1 MPSSRGWALREP
13 PAIMLLL
20 KLLPI
25 DGSVAAENMSVRPC
39 LRQAREAPAIML
51 LLKLFPL
58 DWSFAAE
65 NMPVRPRTRKALREP
80 PAIMLS
86 LKLLSIDWSVAAENI
101 PVRPRTPQAL
111 REPRAIRLLLK
122 LLPNGCCCKRLQQ
135 SPAAADSSAAEE
147 LPRSLF
153 DVLLQC
159 QTGLSDFVSLAFSFS
174 VALHV
179 RPRTREARSDRPLRR
194 VPVVSAITDVSS
206 QSAINSTTLL

>member
-25 DGSVAAENMSVRPC
+25 DGSVAAENMSVRPRP
-39 LRQAREAPAIML
+39 RQAREAPAIML
-51 LLKLFPL
+51 LLKLLPL
-58 DWSFAAE
+58 DC
-65 NMPVRPRTRKALREP
+65 
-80 PAIMLS
+80 
-86 LKLLSIDWSVAAENI
+86 SVAAENI